1 MRAGDLVRVTKKRGG
16 YAIAGHTSYVG
27 LYTAPHQEV
36 QDNGAS
42 LSSHSI
48 WVDGRE
54 ACFTEWHWTFEILNK
69 SDKGENN
76 D

>member
-1 MRAGDLVRVTKKRGG
+1 MKAGDLVRVTKKRGG
-16 YAIAGHTSYVG
+16 YAIAGRPSYVG

-42 LSSHSI
+42 LLSHSI

-54 ACFTEWHWTFEILNK
+54 AFFTEWHWTFEVINE
-69 SDKGENN
+69 SR
-76 D
+76 

>member
-1 MRAGDLVRVTKKRGG
+1 MKAGDLVRVTKKRG
-16 YAIAGHTSYVG
+16 APAGGRPSYVG

-42 LSSHSI
+42 LLSHSI

-54 ACFTEWHWTFEILNK
+54 AFFTEWHWTFEVINE
-69 SDKGENN
+69 SR
-76 D
+76 